1 MEAPVTKSVVIPT
14 PDASSLVDLPNYEK
28 YYTATFTLPT
38 NLIKFSSE
46 IDQVMGCLYNLT
58 KEDAEWF
65 ESHRAE
71 CKNVSLDVFE
81 LSLYT
86 LDELANSLV
95 FLFNQ
100 AL

>member
-1 MEAPVTKSVVIPT
+1 MKAVENVIAEIQSELIGL
-14 PDASSLVDLPNYEK
+14 DALNQ
-28 YYTATFTLPT
+28 
-38 NLIKFSSE
+38 SE